1 MRLPDKYVNSQA
13 NVSRVSVSS
22 DSAVLKLD
30 MVMVIVN
37 VAPLDTWVKTVRL
50 VPALME
56 FIPIPYVQVMEHV
69 LPSMPVI
76 HT

>member
-1 MRLPDKYVNSQA
+1 MNSQA

-22 DSAVLKLD
+22 DSVVLKLD

-37 VAPLDTWVKTVRL
+37 VAPLGSWAKIVRL
-50 VPALME
+50 VPDLME
-56 FIPIPYVQVMEHV
+56 FIPIQYVQVMEPV
-69 LPSMPVI
+69 LLSMPLV